1 MRNRKHLSNP
11 TLVALLLL
19 VIGTGNV
26 LLGYRK
32 GVYFEEAA
40 QALEQKRAE
49 AGVTDPLLLERLDSK
64 KSFYRIVS
72 KGGIGMLCCAALL
85 LGFDVVRRRRP

>member
-1 MRNRKHLSNP
+1 MRNRKHLSNV
-11 TLVALLLL
+11 TLAALLLL

-26 LLGYRK
+26 VMGYRK
-32 GVYFEEAA
+32 GVYFEDAS
-40 QALEQKRAE
+40 QALAQRRAE
-49 AGVTDPLLLERLDSK
+49 AGVTDPLLIQRLEAK

-85 LGFDVVRRRRP
+85 LGFDILRRRRP